1 MAVEDKKLAIKRQFL
16 RYIHPLK
23 SITNALDQ
31 KECWIEQ
38 MKYLVQDFKTLLN
51 LSFKEFWSTVVFNK
65 QATMGLCTFLQEAA
79 PPHLMDQLPQDSDVM
94 VIYNEIEY
102 FAYKLFKRLT
112 TSSENEENFM
122 SPHHMWSL
130 LCNNNIISIPM
141 LFDICSIYGQLYKKE
156 LEIIFKELFACQK
169 LYKENLKNSIQFTIK
184 CLSQFQDK
192 IELDI
197 EYGNHRY
204 QSNETSTD
212 IEEINLCMIEDIVNF
227 LLDTSYSISN
237 FLEIYPIASSFFY
250 QEKLHLKIALFYH
263 SIKPL
268 IYKKII
274 SMNKLE
280 KFQEKL
286 HASRLLLV
294 KCVRQCLIHISTQTT
309 NKSENAV
316 EEYLEVISE
325 LLSYNEFVI
334 DYNAVYNLTKDI
346 KKCQKFNKEI
356 DSTRFDYLLKSL
368 ELINK
373 PYTEFEQ
380 KELEE
385 QQLELQSSSTNIENA
400 KLQSLINNVKDLLP
414 HLGDGFIQKCLEY
427 YDMDSE
433 KVINMVLEDSLPSEL
448 TQYDLNLP
456 LMSEYEDNATGYDPS
471 IKGNKKLKKLKAVL
485 DDKSF
490 RNEMRPF
497 YEKYN
502 FTEITCAELES
513 YYNDEYDD
521 TYDEVEYV
529 IPEPADENEKRRPD
543 VIPRVLIEK
552 NAKTE
557 FVEEE
562 FSDDEPQ
569 QVLNFQPFCE
579 NPEEVRERQARR
591 YAAKQSNRSNRSKLH
606 VASSSAIPSGSNVEL
621 ERQRKNENK
630 AFSGNHNRRNA
641 ARNKQQ
647 RGMF

>member
-23 SITNALDQ
+23 SITNAVDQ
-31 KECWIEQ
+31 KKCWIEQ

-79 PPHLMDQLPQDSDVM
+79 PPHLMDQLPQDSDVLT
-94 VIYNEIEY
+94 IYNEIDH

-122 SPHHMWSL
+122 SPHYMWSL

-141 LFDICSIYGQLYKKE
+141 LYDICSIYGQSYKKE
-156 LEIIFKELFACQK
+156 LEIIFIELFTCQK
-169 LYKENLKNSIQFTIK
+169 LYKENLIHSIQFTIK

-192 IELDI
+192 IELEID
-197 EYGNHRY
+197 YGNHIA
-204 QSNETSTD
+204 QSNKTSTE
-212 IEEINLCMIEDIVNF
+212 IEETNLCMIEDIINF

-237 FLEIYPIASSFFY
+237 FLEIYPLASIFFY
-250 QEKLHLKIALFYH
+250 QEKLHLKIASFYH

-268 IYKKII
+268 IYKKVVA
-274 SMNKLE
+274 MNKLE

-294 KCVRQCLIHISTQTT
+294 KSVKQCLIHIPTKTT
-309 NKSENAV
+309 NKSESAV
-316 EEYLEVISE
+316 EEYLEAVSE
-325 LLSYNEFVI
+325 LLAYNEFVN
-334 DYNAVYNLTKDI
+334 DYNVVYNLTKDI
-346 KKCQKFNKEI
+346 KKYQKSNKEI
-356 DSTRFDYLLKSL
+356 DSTRYDYLLKSL

-373 PYTEFEQ
+373 PYTELEQ
-380 KELEE
+380 KELQE
-385 QQLELQSSSTNIENA
+385 QHLEVQTSSTNIENA
-400 KLQSLINNVKDLLP
+400 RLRSLINNVKDLLP

-433 KVINMVLEDSLPSEL
+433 KVINMVLEDCLPSEL
-448 TQYDLNLP
+448 TQYEFNLP
-456 LMSEYEDNATGYDPS
+456 LMTEDEDASGYDPS

-529 IPEPADENEKRRPD
+529 IPEPTDENEKRRPD

-552 NAKTE
+552 KAVTE

-591 YAAKQSNRSNRSKLH
+591 YAAKQSLRSNRNKPQA
-606 VASSSAIPSGSNVEL
+606 ASSSATSSGSNVEL
-621 ERQRKNENK
+621 DRQRKNENK